1 MAALNGQEHDNTIAA
16 DMAMEG
22 LEYMVAHF
30 LPRHRHCMRDVMKWR
45 MLLRD
50 QEVRS
55 WTVYIL
61 WKDFCLFQSISVQKL
76 RHNMEHYLVLG
87 YLRGTTLR
95 EHQRYLGTHMRL
107 SL

>member
-1 MAALNGQEHDNTIAA
+1 MAALNGQEHDNTIAV

-30 LPRHRHCMRDVMKWR
+30 LPLHHHWMRDVRTWR
-45 MLLRD
+45 RLLRD

-61 WKDFCLFQSISVQKL
+61 GTDFRLFQNISVQKP
-76 RHNMEHYLVLG
+76 RHNIDNYLVLG

-107 SL
+107 